1 MVFLTKKLLL
11 RINITRYNYVTIFSC
26 FNVIFYYYHTNFILL
41 YEYIKMYF
49 TFFIVLIKF
58 KWLYVIT
65 IEIRL
70 MVEIFLVTNLYKN
83 IPICTLLHEK
93 YNMFTTNN
101 FFKTKANG
109 AFPIFLLF
117 FFLCLLNCLFLFY
130 NSNLLI

>member
-41 YEYIKMYF
+41 YEYIKVYF

-70 MVEIFLVTNLYKN
+70 TVEIFLVTNLYKN

-93 YNMFTTNN
+93 YDMFTTNN
-101 FFKTKANG
+101 FF
-109 AFPIFLLF
+109 
-117 FFLCLLNCLFLFY
+117 
-130 NSNLLI
+130 